1 MSRILLCLI
10 CIFYSSQLFA
20 QAYRVSG
27 KVRQAADSLP
37 VPGTTV
43 FISKLNAGT
52 VTDTLGNYE
61 VFLER
66 GSHKIIFSHI
76 GYQTRELTIN
86 LNANRVI
93 NIYLEEEYSELS
105 EIVVTGRSAIENIQS
120 TEIGASSL
128 NIQQIKRMPA
138 LMGEVDVIKSILT
151 LPGVTSVGEG
161 TSDINVRGGAPDHNL
176 ILLDDAPIYN
186 SSHMLG
192 LFSVFNPDVI
202 NNLNFYRGTMPAQFG
217 GRVSSVVDMRVR
229 APDMHSHKFQGGV
242 GVLAQ
247 RFTAEG
253 PILKDKLGYLIGIRG
268 SVSDAAFT
276 LAKSS
281 TVRNTRARFFD
292 TTIKLDYRPDD
303 ANRLTY
309 TGYFS
314 GDMFRPGREILP
326 TAELDANEFTWGITN
341 HTLAYIRSFNDRL
354 SLSTSGVWS
363 NFYSGIHNTLGP
375 DRFELNN
382 SILHRS
388 LKTRMVFETD
398 KLIADAG
405 LEGINYLIN
414 PGELKPSPGSN
425 IVPTTLQM
433 ESAYEL
439 AAFAS
444 ADIQLAKFLKLML
457 GVRYSGYMQMGPA
470 DVFLYDETLPR
481 NMSNIIDTISFYGSE
496 RVTDYAGFEPRLALT
511 FVVDDNSSI
520 KMGWNVGR
528 QYINRVS
535 NTTASMPTDR
545 WTSSTTYIK
554 PIISSQYFAG
564 YFRNF
569 RNNTIEAS
577 AEVFYKDLQN
587 VLDFKDGANIL
598 LQPALETVLLSGVGK
613 VHGMELQFKKNAGQF
628 NGWLNY
634 TYSRVLFLINGEN
647 TEEKINRGEWYPA
660 NYDRPHVLNFTFNY
674 EQSRKTIFSAT
685 FNYSTGRP
693 ITFPANR
700 FYMGTI
706 LIPHYVDRNQ
716 DRIPDYHRL
725 DLSVTLIPERSFQ
738 RKLKSEWVIS
748 LYNVYARNN
757 AFSLYTTNI
766 PNVGLFSSDVMKL
779 SIFGTIIPSVT
790 YNFKF

>member
-1 MSRILLCLI
+1 MRIILLLI
-10 CIFYSSQLFA
+10 PCCFLCASLQG
-20 QAYRVSG
+20 QAFRVYGSV
-27 KVRQAADSLP
+27 KQVSDSLP

-52 VTDTLGNYE
+52 VTDSLGNYE
-61 VFLER
+61 LFLER
-66 GSHKIIFSHI
+66 GSYKISFSHI

-86 LNANRVI
+86 LNENRI
-93 NIYLEEEYSELS
+93 ISIYLEDELS
-105 EIVVTGRSAIENIQS
+105 ELADVVVKERSAIENIQS
-120 TEIGASSL
+120 TEIGTSSL

-138 LMGEVDVIKSILT
+138 LMGEVDVLKSILT

-229 APDMHSHKFQGGV
+229 APDMQAQKFQGGV
-242 GVLAQ
+242 GALAQ

-253 PILKDKLGYLIGIRG
+253 PIMQNKLGYLIGMRG
-268 SVSDAAFT
+268 SISDAAFT

-281 TVRNTRARFFD
+281 SVRNTRARFFD
-292 TTIKLDYRPDD
+292 TTIKLDYRPDH

-314 GDMFRPGREILP
+314 ADKFSPGRELLP
-326 TAELDANEFTWGITN
+326 SADLDANEFTWGISN
-341 HTLAYIRSFNDRL
+341 HTLAYVRSFTDKL
-354 SLSTSGVWS
+354 SLSTSAVWS
-363 NFYSGIHNTLGP
+363 NFYSGIHNTVGP
-375 DRFELNN
+375 NNFELNN

-388 LKTRMVFETD
+388 LKSRVVYETE
-398 KLIADAG
+398 KIITDAG
-405 LEGINYLIN
+405 LEGNSYLIN
-414 PGELKPSPGSN
+414 PGLLTAPGSSSV
-425 IVPTTLQM
+425 VPTSLSEETGI
-433 ESAYEL
+433 EV

-444 ADIQLAKFLKLML
+444 ADLHISKRFKLML
-457 GVRYSGYMQMGPA
+457 GMRYSSYMQTGPT
-470 DVFLYDETLPR
+470 DVFIYEESVPKSI
-481 NMSNIIDTISFYGSE
+481 NSIIDTLSYARGANVFDYG
-496 RVTDYAGFEPRLALT
+496 GLEPRLALT
-511 FVVDDNSSI
+511 IVVDANSSV
-520 KMGWNVGR
+520 KMGWNVAR
-528 QYINRVS
+528 QYVNRIS

-545 WTSSTTYIK
+545 WSTSTNYIK
-554 PIISSQYFAG
+554 PIISNQYFAG

-569 RNNTIEAS
+569 RNNTIETS
-577 AEVFYKDLQN
+577 AEAFYKDLQN
-587 VLDFKDGANIL
+587 VLDFKDGANLL

-613 VHGMELQFKKNAGQF
+613 VHGMEVQFKKNSGRL

-634 TYSRVLFLINGEN
+634 TYSRVMFLVDGDNS
-647 TEEKINRGEWYPA
+647 EERINRGEWYPA

-674 EQSRKTIFSAT
+674 EKSRKTIFSAT

-738 RKLKSEWVIS
+738 RKIKSEWVLA

-766 PNVGLFSSDVMKL
+766 PNAGYFSSDVYKL
-779 SIFGTIIPSVT
+779 SIFGTIIPSIT